1 MAKRQFYKKV
11 DYERIDFIIKTIGEK
26 KRQVKLDYVESLTE
40 RNYPYEAKQVQ
51 ESWIYFDSIWE
62 RLEYGLKLIK
72 RNKTLV
78 GLTEEGI
85 HLYEENI
92 GIETYLK
99 GKKKEKL
106 LKHGKQWADF
116 ILVCVKII
124 CAIIP
129 IGIAKLSTV
138 ADDFWKN
145 LLLILASLM
154 IGAVL
159 ASPIGKL
166 LKSLFQWKSDRID

>member
-1 MAKRQFYKKV
+1 MAERQFYKKV

-99 GKKKEKL
+99 EKKKEKF
-106 LKHGKQWADF
+106 LKHGKLWADF
-116 ILVCVKII
+116 ILACVKII
-124 CAIIP
+124 CAILP
-129 IGIAKLSTV
+129 ICIAKLSTL

-145 LLLILASLM
+145 ILLTLASLM

-166 LKSLFQWKSDRID
+166 LKPLFQWKSDRID

>member
-1 MAKRQFYKKV
+1 MAERQFYKKA

-26 KRQVKLDYVESLTE
+26 NRQRELSYVLNQTSFK
-40 RNYPYEAKQVQ
+40 YPYEEKQGEEEYYDQ
-51 ESWIYFDSIWE
+51 IINW
-62 RLEYGLKLIK
+62 LELDLHLIRK
-72 RNKTLV
+72 GKNLV
-78 GLTEEGI
+78 EFTEEGI

-92 GIETYLK
+92 GIEAYLEK
-99 GKKKEKL
+99 KKKEKF

-129 IGIAKLSTV
+129 IGIAKLSTI
-138 ADDFWKN
+138 ADGFWKN

-166 LKSLFQWKSDRID
+166 LKPLFQWKSDRID